1 MPNLRRGFR
10 KEADEYAVEFRK
22 ELGLEEYEPLD
33 PFVLAGHLDI
43 PVHALS
49 KYPSIP
55 GDTKRYFK
63 EAGNSIF
70 SATTLVDGIYNE
82 ILHNDF
88 QHPNRQHSNITHELA
103 HIILCHPPRPPL
115 LNESCRNFV
124 PVLETEASELGFTLL
139 VPNVA
144 ALYAIEAFTTL
155 RDAAE
160 YYGVSEELLRYRIRI
175 TNAKRWAVNR
185 AKKKRVFG

>member
-1 MPNLRRGFR
+1 MVRLRRGFR
-10 KEADEYAVEFRK
+10 KEAEEYALEFRE
-22 ELGLEEYEPLD
+22 ELGLEEQEPLD
-33 PFVLAGHLDI
+33 PFRLADHLDI

-49 KYPSIP
+49 QYPTIP
-55 GDTKRYFK
+55 DDIKRYFK
-63 EAGNSIF
+63 GAGNSIF

-82 ILHNDF
+82 IIHNDF

-103 HIILCHPPRPPL
+103 HIILCHPPKPPL

-185 AKKKRVFG
+185 AKKKPVFG

>member
-22 ELGLEEYEPLD
+22 ELGLEEYESLD
-33 PFVLAGHLDI
+33 PFVLARHLDI

-55 GDTKRYFK
+55 DDTKQYFK

-103 HIILCHPPRPPL
+103 HIILCHPSRPPL
-115 LNESCRNFV
+115 LNGSCRNFDSL
-124 PVLETEASELGFTLL
+124 LEKEASELGSTLL
-139 VPNVA
+139 VPRAA
-144 ALYAIEAFTTL
+144 ALYAIEGFSEL
-155 RDAAE
+155 LYAAE
-160 YYGVSEELLRYRIRI
+160 YYGVSQQLLRYRIRI
-175 TNAKRWAVNR
+175 TNAMEWARNRRKRY
-185 AKKKRVFG
+185 

>member
-33 PFVLAGHLDI
+33 HFVLARHLDI

-49 KYPSIP
+49 KYPSLP
-55 GDTKRYFK
+55 DDTKRYFK
-63 EAGNSIF
+63 GAGKSIF

-103 HIILCHPPRPPL
+103 HIILFHPSRPPL
-115 LNESCRNFV
+115 LNGSCRNFDAL
-124 PVLETEASELGFTLL
+124 LEKEANELGFTLL
-139 VPNVA
+139 VPKAA
-144 ALYAIEAFTTL
+144 ALLAIEEFPEL

-160 YYGVSEELLRYRIRI
+160 HYGVSEKLLRYRVGI
-175 TNAKRWAVNR
+175 TDVMRWARNR
-185 AKKKRVFG
+185 SRR

>member
-1 MPNLRRGFR
+1 M
-10 KEADEYAVEFRK
+10 
-22 ELGLEEYEPLD
+22 
-33 PFVLAGHLDI
+33 
-43 PVHALS
+43 
-49 KYPSIP
+49 
-55 GDTKRYFK
+55 
-63 EAGNSIF
+63 F
-70 SATTLVDGIYNE
+70 SAATLGDGTYRE
-82 ILHNDF
+82 IIHNDF

-103 HIILCHPPRPPL
+103 HIILCHPPKPPL

-175 TNAKRWAVNR
+175 SNAKRWAVNR
-185 AKKKRVFG
+185 AKKKRVVG